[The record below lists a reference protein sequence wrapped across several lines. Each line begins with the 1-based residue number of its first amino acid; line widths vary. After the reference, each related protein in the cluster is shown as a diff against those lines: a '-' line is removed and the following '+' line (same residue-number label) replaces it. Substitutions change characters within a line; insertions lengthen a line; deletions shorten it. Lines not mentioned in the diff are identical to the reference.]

1 MSVNADS
8 INLNKINQ
16 LIKMTSTQLRVKFAS
31 FVFILFLMGA
41 TQLRAENKVEVAD
54 TTKPKSNVFELN
66 MDDKYIIIDGKELD
80 LSKLAEKMESLTK
93 DFEKS
98 FGEKGERI
106 EIFGDSMVGDWK
118 RIFERMQEN
127 GGGLFSDSSRIKN
140 FFFNDKDFGGLIDS
154 NLFNKLNSF
163 DLGNLPMIME
173 GFGNDFSNELNP
185 ERPVKRSN
193 KIGIQEALTQQLSA
207 DGFNVKSKEVKIEIT
222 DKTLK
227 INGDKQ
233 PANLHSK
240 YKRLIEIETGLEI
253 EEGAKLEYKVSDK
266 KVRTKLR
273 G

>member
-1 MSVNADS
+1 
-8 INLNKINQ
+8 
-16 LIKMTSTQLRVKFAS
+16 MTSTQLRVKFVS
-31 FVFILFLMGA
+31 LFFILFLIGLG
-41 TQLRAENKVEVAD
+41 QLHAENRIEVAD

-106 EIFGDSMVGDWK
+106 EIFSDSMVGDWK

-127 GGGLFSDSSRIKN
+127 GGGLFSDSSRNRN
-140 FFFNDKDFGGLIDS
+140 FFFNDKEFDFNKLIDS
-154 NLFNKLNSF
+154 NFVNKLKSF
-163 DLGNLPMIME
+163 DFGNLPMIME
-173 GFGNDFSNELNP
+173 GFGNDLNNELNP
-185 ERPVKRSN
+185 ERPIKRSS
-193 KIGIQEALTQQLSA
+193 KIGIQEALTQQLTA
-207 DGFNVKSKEVKIEIT
+207 DGFNVKSKEVEIEIT

-233 PANLHSK
+233 PNNLHIK